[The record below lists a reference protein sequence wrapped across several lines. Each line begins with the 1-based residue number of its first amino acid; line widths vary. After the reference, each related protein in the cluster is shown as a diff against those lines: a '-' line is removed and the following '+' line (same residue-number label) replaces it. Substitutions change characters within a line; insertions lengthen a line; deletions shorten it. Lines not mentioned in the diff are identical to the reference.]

1 MIEKVHEHI
10 LDELRINAKSDT
22 LFILAAIGLNLLILA
37 INSSIANSNLKSI
50 FSMIIFA
57 SFGVFISIIAEIGL
71 YKGRQA
77 SRKLIE
83 GLIKMYEENNVAQYY
98 DISLLDHYK
107 LRYNLF
113 ILAIIL
119 TGIISII
126 IPFVNIG

>member
-22 LFILAAIGLNLLILA
+22 IFIIASIALNLLILA
-37 INSSIANSNLKSI
+37 INSSIADSQLKTI

-57 SFGVFISIIAEIGL
+57 SFSVFISIIAEIGL

-83 GLIKMYEENNVAQYY
+83 GLMKMYEETDVSRYY
-98 DISLLDHYK
+98 DASLLDHYK

-113 ILAIIL
+113 ILIIIL
-119 TGIISII
+119 TGLVSII
-126 IPFVNIG
+126 IPFMNI